1 MFNPFLENSKIE
13 NRHLEG
19 RKTIHLRPEI
29 CFLTLLNKGLHKF
42 PYLHTH
48 IMPTYMLTFTVGRNW
63 ETGCQFL
70 FCIDWCNQAWHY
82 SMKYVTNDVR
92 VYITRL
98 QCSMKVIFQKE
109 KAESLSCT
117 LLCLVHWGLIW
128 ARDFVSLVTKVS
140 ASNLQIIIKKE
151 KYKGKTL
158 KMGEK
163 RVHAMCRCVLYW

>member
-1 MFNPFLENSKIE
+1 
-13 NRHLEG
+13 
-19 RKTIHLRPEI
+19 
-29 CFLTLLNKGLHKF
+29 
-42 PYLHTH
+42 
-48 IMPTYMLTFTVGRNW
+48 
-63 ETGCQFL
+63 
-70 FCIDWCNQAWHY
+70 
-82 SMKYVTNDVR
+82 MKYVTNDVR